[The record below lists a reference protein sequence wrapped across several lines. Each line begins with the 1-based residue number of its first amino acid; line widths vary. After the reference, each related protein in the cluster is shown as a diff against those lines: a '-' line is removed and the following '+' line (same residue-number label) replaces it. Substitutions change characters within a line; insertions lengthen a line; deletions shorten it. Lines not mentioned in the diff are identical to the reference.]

1 MAKKATAKS
10 DAATTT
16 TPTGAGGQNYTVLA
30 RRYRPQ
36 VFDDLIGQG
45 PVVQALKNAI
55 TSNRIAHAYLFTGVR
70 GVGKTSTA
78 RILAK
83 SLNCVNGPTTTPCNE
98 CSSCLAISVGEDI
111 DVLEIDGASNRGIDN
126 IRDLRGNTQYRPQ
139 SSRYKIYII
148 DEVHMLSKEA
158 FNALLKTLEEPPPH
172 VKFIFATTEVNKIP
186 ITILSRCQRFD
197 LSGIARESIQE
208 RLASIVKAEGH
219 ESEEAALQLIARRAG
234 GSMRDAQSLMDQ
246 ALAFSQGK
254 VTLDQVQKLLG
265 LAHDEEVMSIVKPV
279 LERDT
284 AKALEALHACL
295 NKSVQLG
302 ELLDQWIDLWRQLL
316 LRATLGTSQLVKDL
330 CETDLAPL
338 EAALKPWK
346 PDALMAGLDV
356 LINTKT
362 KFRTTGQTLVLMEL
376 ATIRL
381 CRLADML
388 PLADVAKRLEGFA
401 KGASRPS
408 PMTSSARITTP
419 APAAVAKAIPTPST
433 SRQTTLPIPESTG
446 RVELI
451 APEETDKLWDAFIH
465 QVGGTSVLGGQLNR
479 SIRRTFQA
487 PAALLVSYAP
497 EDMGARDFCSDANR
511 CARMEEMIKKLTGK
525 NIALR
530 FDIASDVAAANNV
543 PKAVL
548 QRQKI
553 LQVPI
558 AKAIIEQLGGQ
569 LVHMDDNF
577 VT

>member
-1 MAKKATAKS
+1 MAKKASAKS
-10 DAATTT
+10 EVTPRAA
-16 TPTGAGGQNYTVLA
+16 AAGQNYTVLA

-83 SLNCVNGPTTTPCNE
+83 SLNCAKGPTTTPCNE
-98 CSSCLAISVGEDI
+98 CSQCQAISIGEDI

-139 SSRYKIYII
+139 SSRFKIYII

-197 LSGIARESIQE
+197 LSGIARESIQD
-208 RLASIVKAEGH
+208 RLAAIVKSEGH
-219 ESEEAALQLIARRAG
+219 EAEEAALQLIARRAG

-246 ALAFSQGK
+246 ALAFSEGK

-284 AKALEALHACL
+284 AKALEALHHCI

-316 LRATLGTSQLVKDL
+316 LRSTLGSSQLVKDL

-338 EAALKPWK
+338 ETALKSWK
-346 PDALMAGLDV
+346 ADALMAGLDV

-362 KFRTTGQTLVLMEL
+362 KFRMTSQTTVLMEL

-381 CRLADML
+381 CRLAEML

-401 KGASRPS
+401 KGAGRPT

-419 APAAVAKAIPTPST
+419 PPAAIPAPSTARVTTLPLPSASSQQEIIAPDEVEKLWPALLERVGSGSVLHGQLSRSIRQTFQPPAAV
-433 SRQTTLPIPESTG
+433 
-446 RVELI
+446 
-451 APEETDKLWDAFIH
+451 
-465 QVGGTSVLGGQLNR
+465 
-479 SIRRTFQA
+479 
-487 PAALLVSYAP
+487 LVSYRP
-497 EDMGARDFCSDANR
+497 EDSGARDYCSEARR
-511 CARMEEMIKKLTGK
+511 CAQMEEMLKKLCGK
-525 NIALR
+525 NVALR
-530 FDIASDVAAANNV
+530 FDIAGDVAAANNV
-543 PKAVL
+543 PKAVH
-548 QRQKI
+548 QRQQL
-553 LQVPI
+553 LQVPL

-569 LVHMDDNF
+569 LVHMDDGF
-577 VT
+577 VS